1 MKYMCLLLML
11 LCVFSIYSYSQEANL
26 VNINGN
32 YETVLYIKYTPKG
45 SAIKSYKIPATNIER
60 ADDLLLSGH
69 IDRGTYLF
77 LKSVEADYIPRHTG
91 FLVLVH
97 RKYSKFPNEDG
108 TSKSEKEIEEM
119 KNGWVQMIQKI
130 SQSVEADHPFYG
142 TENALTKWEGDD
154 YFCVF
159 HIGATIIDQSG
170 DAKKSDKI
178 EYRDIKEEKRASYQI
193 KTYEIVN
200 PKMWD
205 DKTQSLTIES
215 NALSHWFTT
224 TSTTFTFDPMG
235 CSFKATIG
243 KSKHEDPDHEKIYVL
258 EGVNKNYI
266 DDILKP
272 KEEKILAQSQE
283 MKKNTLVFKNLYL
296 GMDIYDAATILN
308 TKYGEILKPDKGQ
321 LLKDRIILVKK
332 NQQSKGSTY
341 SIEIGSEQATQ
352 GIAGLFNLF
361 GSSDIDDSPNAGA
374 IPIVRI
380 NADENKKITGIFIG
394 GAYTDKLVTVND
406 LSGLQFT
413 KMFIE
418 NYNIPKMD
426 SWNGTLNVL
435 QGLNTLGLLA
445 DAEKTGWYYVSPQGY
460 NIIIT
465 TGKDI
470 ILKKAPKKAE
480 RSFD

>member
-1 MKYMCLLLML
+1 MKYMCMLLML
-11 LCVFSIYSYSQEANL
+11 SCVFSIYSYSQETNL
-26 VNINGN
+26 INISGE
-32 YETVLYIKYTPKG
+32 YETVFYEKYTPEG
-45 SAIKSYKIPATNIER
+45 SAIKKFKFKTTTLEEL
-60 ADDLLLSGH
+60 DDALLSGR
-69 IDRGTYLF
+69 ISKGLYLYV
-77 LKSVEADYIPRHTG
+77 KSVLADYIPYYLG
-91 FLVLVH
+91 MFSLVH
-97 RKYSKFPNEDG
+97 RKYSKFRGEDG
-108 TSKSEKEIEEM
+108 TIMSETEIEET
-119 KNGWVQMIQKI
+119 KNEMEQYIQEL

-154 YFCVF
+154 YFCMFDLGRKTLDV
-159 HIGATIIDQSG
+159 DKDVMQ
-170 DAKKSDKI
+170 KSDKI
-178 EYRDIKEEKRASYQI
+178 EFKDTTEEERRSYL
-193 KTYEIVN
+193 TNLYEIV
-200 PKMWD
+200 KTQMWD

-215 NALSHWFTT
+215 NLLSHWFKT

-235 CSFKATIG
+235 CSFKATLGRLKDKEGYEQIF
-243 KSKHEDPDHEKIYVL
+243 VL
-258 EGVNKNYI
+258 EGVKTDYI
-266 DDILKP
+266 DEILKP

-352 GIAGLFNLF
+352 GIVGLFNLF
-361 GSSDIDDSPNAGA
+361 GSSDIDDSPNAGS
-374 IPIVRI
+374 VSLVHI
-380 NADENKKITGIFIG
+380 NADENKKITEIFIG
-394 GAYTDKLVTVND
+394 GAYTDKLVNVND
-406 LSGLQFT
+406 MSGLQFT
-413 KMFIE
+413 KMFVE

-426 SWNGTLNVL
+426 PWNGTLNVL

-470 ILKKAPKKAE
+470 ILKKVPKKAE